1 MIRQGSL
8 SNTGWFLIV
17 ATALAAVLL
26 VAGCGDGDDSSAS
39 GSAETSES
47 TEITVESGSLSKAQ
61 FIEKADAVCE
71 KGRKK
76 FERLLGDFIS
86 SAEANESSSGQQA
99 QAKALVNSVFA
110 PIYEEQIDEISSL
123 GAPSGDEDEVEA
135 VLKAIQQDIDKGK
148 EDPLK
153 YVRSENIFAGSTKP
167 ARAYGF
173 TYCPT

>member
-1 MIRQGSL
+1 M
-8 SNTGWFLIV
+8 
-17 ATALAAVLL
+17 AAVLL
-26 VAGCGDGDDSSAS
+26 VAGCGGSDDDSSAS

-61 FIEKADAVCE
+61 FIEKADAICE
-71 KGRKK
+71 KGRQK
-76 FERLLGDFIS
+76 FERLLGKFIS
-86 SAEANESSSGQQA
+86 SVEANESSSGQKA

-123 GAPSGDEDEVEA
+123 GAPSGDENEVEA
-135 VLKAIQQDIDKGK
+135 VLKAIQGDIDKGK

-153 YVRSENIFAGSTKP
+153 YVRSENIFAGSIKP